1 MLPKIFPS
9 HQGLYN
15 CTLFL
20 NLIFFTVCDPVMGD
34 KWNGEGSMVSTH
46 SSVWILCV
54 LNVCYKKIYKD
65 LLCLKQQ
72 NKCVSPKCGFGSQHQ
87 ISLYLN
93 FLVLNEIVSG
103 KDDSCPALRLFL
115 ALSWDNRGFRDPVHR
130 KIPPAAH
137 PCLSG
142 ALSSS
147 VRSCALAGSLAAI
160 LISHPG
166 NWHSPGT

>member
-20 NLIFFTVCDPVMGD
+20 NLIFLQCVIQWWVTSGMEKALWWVLTLLFGF
-34 KWNGEGSMVSTH
+34 
-46 SSVWILCV
+46 SVYWMFVI
-54 LNVCYKKIYKD
+54 KRYKD